1 MRKNWIRDRSILL
14 ISSENRLTDLL
25 RLLFAD
31 RGGHVTVVSGEKDGI
46 RELRKDIYDLLII
59 HYDASRDAMES
70 MIRRIKKLWPDLAMV
85 LVNAGK
91 QIREQ
96 PFWEQLGVDFIEG
109 RPLNMDDF
117 FLLLSEVFQRK
128 EVR

>member
-1 MRKNWIRDRSILL
+1 
-14 ISSENRLTDLL
+14 
-25 RLLFAD
+25 
-31 RGGHVTVVSGEKDGI
+31 
-46 RELRKDIYDLLII
+46 
-59 HYDASRDAMES
+59 MES

-96 PFWEQLGVDFIEG
+96 PFWEQLGVDYIEG